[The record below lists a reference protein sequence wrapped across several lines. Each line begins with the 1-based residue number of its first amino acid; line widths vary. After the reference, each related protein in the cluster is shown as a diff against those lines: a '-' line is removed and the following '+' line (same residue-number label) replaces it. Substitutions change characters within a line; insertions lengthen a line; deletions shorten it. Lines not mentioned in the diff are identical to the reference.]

1 MIEPAHL
8 VEHDARASPSRL
20 AHLPRKH
27 EATLLGS
34 SVPSRGHLEAG
45 PRASLARTCRA
56 DRLRWSRWHV

>member
-1 MIEPAHL
+1 MIEPTHL

-20 AHLPRKH
+20 GHLPRKH

-45 PRASLARTCRA
+45 PRAGLARTCRA
-56 DRLRWSRWHV
+56 ERLRWTS